1 MAKSHLSC
9 VSDDKSNKMICQ
21 LCHLSNVFVQT
32 LYPYATTVSRY
43 FNSIYTGKLL
53 KANNPKGAAYPIHK
67 EVKKVKMKDKI
78 SGNQIRFWK
87 SEFLNRDAE
96 LERIRAEIARTL
108 DGNPYDA
115 YVKSLKLAKERM
127 K

>member
-1 MAKSHLSC
+1 
-9 VSDDKSNKMICQ
+9 
-21 LCHLSNVFVQT
+21 
-32 LYPYATTVSRY
+32 
-43 FNSIYTGKLL
+43 
-53 KANNPKGAAYPIHK
+53 
-67 EVKKVKMKDKI
+67 MKDKI

-108 DGNPYDA
+108 DGNPHDA